1 MKPKRMVVLAIT
13 LLLVAIVAVGLWSL
27 GNGTKEL
34 SYATV
39 SVRKGD
45 ITQVVSATGTLQA
58 VVTVQ
63 VGSQVSGTIAKL
75 QADFN
80 SLVKQGQ
87 IIAELDQGKFKA
99 KVEEERA
106 NLVSAGADLAKA
118 KVSLEDTQRTLARA
132 TELKKREIISQSELD
147 AAETAYRAALAQLE
161 VAKGR
166 VEQAKA
172 GLDQASL
179 DLSYTII
186 RSPVDGIVISRN
198 VDVGQTVAASL
209 QAPTLFTIAND
220 LSKMEVHTNV
230 AEADIGNV
238 SEGQEVT
245 FTVDAYATRRFKGRV
260 AQVRNAPTVV
270 QNVVTYNAVVRI
282 DNKELLLKPGMT
294 ANVQFLVS
302 QKNDVLTV
310 PNLAIRFRL
319 PTEKQESQSQAAVRR
334 AGQARGGAVGTPRG
348 VGDGQSG
355 GGARGTSRGAGDG
368 RRGSLGRDR
377 GGDRREGREG
387 EAGREGRE
395 TTDGGR
401 WVRLYVLKD
410 QKPTPVRV
418 LLGITDGST
427 TEVIGGE
434 IQEGQQVI
442 VAMSDSAAPNAQ
454 PGVANPFRVRGL
466 GGFR

>member
-1 MKPKRMVVLAIT
+1 
-13 LLLVAIVAVGLWSL
+13 
-27 GNGTKEL
+27 
-34 SYATV
+34 
-39 SVRKGD
+39 
-45 ITQVVSATGTLQA
+45 VSATGTLQA

-75 QADFN
+75 FADFN
-80 SLVKQGQ
+80 SKVTKGQ
-87 IIAELDQGKFKA
+87 VIAELDQGKFRA

-106 NLVSAGADLAKA
+106 NFVSAQADLAKV
-118 KVSLEDTQRTLARA
+118 KVSLEDTQRTLSRTA
-132 TELKKREIISQSELD
+132 ELKKRELISQSELD
-147 AAETAYRAALAQLE
+147 QAETAHRAALAQIE

-230 AEADIGNV
+230 AEADIGNIW
-238 SEGQEVT
+238 ERQEVT
-245 FTVDAYATRRFKGRV
+245 FTVDAYATRRFRGAV

-294 ANVQFLVS
+294 ANVQFMVN
-302 QKNDVLTV
+302 QKEDVLTV

-319 PTEKQESQSQAAVRR
+319 PTEKQDSQAPAAVRR
-334 AGQARGGAVGTPRG
+334 ANQP
-348 VGDGQSG
+348 G
-355 GGARGTSRGAGDG
+355 GGAQGNSRGSGGSRRSQRDG
-368 RRGSLGRDR
+368 ATGNRG
-377 GGDRREGREG
+377 ETG
-387 EAGREGRE
+387 EAKGAR
-395 TTDGGR
+395 DSGR
-401 WVRLYVLKD
+401 WARLYVLKD
-410 QKPTPVRV
+410 QKPVPARVR
-418 LLGITDGST
+418 LGITDGSA
-427 TEVIGGE
+427 TELIEGE
-434 IQEGQQVI
+434 IQEGERVI
-442 VAMSDSAAPNAQ
+442 VAMSENSGPNTS
-454 PGVANPFRVRGL
+454 PSVANPFRGL
-466 GGFR
+466 GRVR